1 VSGPEVGHSN
11 SYYSV
16 YMSGTR
22 MSEAEMLRV
31 VDLAEPAGRNIAR
44 RFAHCILDLCNF
56 HEKQENPD
64 LAPSK

>member
-1 VSGPEVGHSN
+1 
-11 SYYSV
+11 
-16 YMSGTR
+16 